1 MKHFCTLPWL
11 KIEPKLGKT
20 TCRGS
25 DILWMTLYFDGMGG
39 QDVLHRN
46 VWVAAGHY
54 SHKNLLQS
62 DHIWFMLLKALGW
75 WWWVFQFIPTLD
87 VVYSDVTTTETA

>member
-1 MKHFCTLPWL
+1 MKHFCTLLWL

-25 DILWMTLYFDGMGG
+25 DILWMTLDFDGMSG

-46 VWVAAGHY
+46 VLFLIDF
-54 SHKNLLQS
+54 K
-62 DHIWFMLLKALGW
+62 FMEKSG
-75 WWWVFQFIPTLD
+75 
-87 VVYSDVTTTETA
+87 

>member
-1 MKHFCTLPWL
+1 MKHFCTLLWL

-46 VWVAAGHY
+46 VLFLIDF
-54 SHKNLLQS
+54 K
-62 DHIWFMLLKALGW
+62 FMEKSG
-75 WWWVFQFIPTLD
+75 
-87 VVYSDVTTTETA
+87 

>member
-11 KIEPKLGKT
+11 KIELKLCKT

-46 VWVAAGHY
+46 VLFLIDF
-54 SHKNLLQS
+54 K
-62 DHIWFMLLKALGW
+62 
-75 WWWVFQFIPTLD
+75 FIKK
-87 VVYSDVTTTETA
+87 SG

>member
-1 MKHFCTLPWL
+1 MVSGYFLVKHFCTLPWL

-20 TCRGS
+20 TCRGG

-46 VWVAAGHY
+46 VLFLIDF
-54 SHKNLLQS
+54 K
-62 DHIWFMLLKALGW
+62 
-75 WWWVFQFIPTLD
+75 FIEK
-87 VVYSDVTTTETA
+87 SG